1 MRVRILLHIN
11 VFHIN
16 IYIPY
21 KYLLYILY
29 TYLVDSLFEKP
40 DSWNVL
46 EEEEQLSNNNVP
58 GKKLDYLGKANLLR

>member
-11 VFHIN
+11 VFVLF
-16 IYIPY
+16 PCE
-21 KYLLYILY
+21 YLLYILY